1 MLVAVIAWRA
11 IPWGGGAGGASEGE
25 CNEQQDQEGSGTTVL
40 TGVGLAGTDTEATA
54 HSRLSRGV
62 RTASTP

>member
-11 IPWGGGAGGASEGE
+11 VPWGGGAGDASEGE
-25 CNEQQDQEGSGTTVL
+25 CNKHQDQRGSRATVPKSA
-40 TGVGLAGTDTEATA
+40 GLAGADPESAA
-54 HSRLSRGV
+54 HVRLSRGV